1 MNIYKNDMTKD
12 NIINLEMNNISTNQI
27 RVILQLAIM
36 KYKDLLKDD
45 IMRDIAKS
53 LEFNE
58 TEVNNLYEI
67 FCNKYNRDLV
77 IAIKNEE
84 Y

>member
-1 MNIYKNDMTKD
+1 MNIYKNDTTRD
-12 NIINLEMNNISTNQI
+12 DTVNIEMNDISTNQI

-36 KYKDLLKDD
+36 KYNDLLKDD
-45 IMRDIAKS
+45 IMQDIAKS

-58 TEVNNLYEI
+58 AEINNLYDI
-67 FCNKYNRDLV
+67 FSNKYNRDLV
-77 IAIKNEE
+77 VTIKNEE

>member
-12 NIINLEMNNISTNQI
+12 DTVNIEMNDISTNQI

-36 KYKDLLKDD
+36 KYNDLLKDD
-45 IMRDIAKS
+45 IMRDIAEA

-58 TEVNNLYEI
+58 TEINNLYDI
-67 FCNKYNRDLV
+67 FSNKYNRDLV
-77 IAIKNEE
+77 VTIKNEE

>member
-12 NIINLEMNNISTNQI
+12 NLINIEMNDISTNEI

-36 KYKDLLKDD
+36 KYNDLLKDD
-45 IMRDIAKS
+45 IMRDIAES

-58 TEVNNLYEI
+58 NEISNLYEI

-77 IAIKNEE
+77 VTVKNEE

>member
-1 MNIYKNDMTKD
+1 MTKD
-12 NIINLEMNNISTNQI
+12 NIVNLEMNDISTNQI

>member
-1 MNIYKNDMTKD
+1 MNIYKNDTTRD
-12 NIINLEMNNISTNQI
+12 DTVNIEMNDISTNQI

-36 KYKDLLKDD
+36 KYNDLLKDD

-58 TEVNNLYEI
+58 AEINNLYDI
-67 FCNKYNRDLV
+67 FSNKYNRDLV
-77 IAIKNEE
+77 VTIKNEE